1 MEKKKYFAFI
11 SYKREDE
18 EWAKWFQN
26 ELENYH
32 LPSTLNGK
40 TDIINELPE
49 QFRPPKGFRP
59 VFRDIDELKAGNLPE
74 QIYKALKD
82 SLNLVVIC
90 SSKLADDEKAK
101 WVNKE
106 ISDFIVIGAKEG
118 VDNVKHIFPFIV
130 DGIPHAADRRECF
143 PKVLRELSK
152 EQERI
157 GGNVNE
163 GGDVSEIN
171 RERAFVKVL
180 AGMLSNVDFDKLW
193 NRYDRDKM
201 ERERREKEKRDK
213 LLIAQSRF
221 LAEKAHDLIESGDS
235 YLASLLSLKALPTS
249 INDPNR
255 PYVVEAEAA
264 LRKSTKKD
272 NAFLLGHKQSVI
284 SSVFNNDGSR
294 IYSVSWDK
302 KVWVWDSM
310 SGRTISTKQKH
321 TAKINSIVLNKD
333 GSLLATASSDH
344 RVIIWDAKSLKQK
357 GKSITYDTAVKY
369 ASFSPNGDYLLAAL
383 DDGTA
388 CISDIKGNLICRYDE
403 NSKYDIKSV
412 FHILMLEDSQIITS
426 SYEGVKVWS
435 WDKNTTQI
443 SEIKHLNTGDR
454 SEVRDIKYC
463 PQNNYLIFA
472 QGENLYLWDITVYEF
487 LKNIPFPTQITA
499 IVVDEEVENVMVACY
514 NCLYLLAIPKDG
526 KSWGKTKSIAK
537 FEHGIS
543 HLAFHPRKRSLLI
556 SFNTGPI
563 HLIDF
568 GGNSSIQETKINA
581 DSLSFISNN
590 RLVVASSH
598 EVQPCVIYD
607 IKKATRE
614 TIIPEDV
621 LLKNKIHDGISYDDF
636 NEALYYKKKIYSLS
650 EREIHSFSTIGNAS
664 LRDNNCTVSLSNYKC
679 CFKTISSNGKQAIF
693 AYKDG
698 TMFLIDA
705 YSGKVI
711 KMIERTRNHTLVHS
725 AYFSRDSKYIATTS
739 EEGVNRLYSAKDG
752 SFIQK
757 LPLPFPHPGNS
768 IEFSNKGDMIL
779 CASQDY
785 NIYIWKKD
793 EEKKRFYLKKT
804 LAGHEERVC
813 CASFNSDGKLVVS
826 SSPSKLIVWDV
837 ESGIPI
843 EVIKMK
849 IKEHGLNFV
858 KFSPDDTRIFVSREG
873 KLVIVEFPKLQK
885 LITTTRERFK
895 KRKLTL
901 EEKKKYYLE

>member
-1 MEKKKYFAFI
+1 MEKKKFFVFI
-11 SYKREDE
+11 SYSSKDNEDDKKWA
-18 EWAKWFQN
+18 EWLRH
-26 ELENYH
+26 ELDHWH
-32 LPSTLNGK
+32 LPASYNGRK
-40 TDIINELPE
+40 PVQDNLRE
-49 QFRPPKGFRP
+49 
-59 VFRDIDELKAGNLPE
+59 VFRDRDGFSAGKEWDKQVEPILEDSQNL
-74 QIYKALKD
+74 I
-82 SLNLVVIC
+82 VIC
-90 SSKLADDEKAK
+90 SPNAAK
-101 WVNKE
+101 SFAVNKE
-106 ISDFIVIGAKEG
+106 VEIFINQGKE
-118 VDNVKHIFPFIV
+118 DCIFPFIV
-130 DGIPHAADRRECF
+130 EGDSPRDCF
-143 PKVLRELSK
+143 PATLKHSKVGGDVNKDGGRDAAFIKVVAGMLGIDFTDLYNRYELDK
-152 EQERI
+152 AEQER
-157 GGNVNE
+157 
-163 GGDVSEIN
+163 
-171 RERAFVKVL
+171 K
-180 AGMLSNVDFDKLW
+180 
-193 NRYDRDKM
+193 
-201 ERERREKEKRDK
+201 EREKKEK
-213 LLIAQSRF
+213 LQIAQSRF
-221 LAEKAHDLIESGDS
+221 LAEKAHELIKSGDS
-235 YLASLLSLKALPTS
+235 YLASILSLKALPTS
-249 INDPNR
+249 INNPDR

-272 NAFLLGHKQSVI
+272 NAFLLGHKHSVI
-284 SSVFNNDGSR
+284 SSIFSNDGSR
-294 IYSVSWDK
+294 IYSVSGDK
-302 KVWVWDSM
+302 KVFMWDSI
-310 SGRTISTKQKH
+310 SGRVIFPRQKH
-321 TAKINSIVLNKD
+321 TAGINSIVLNKD

-344 RVIIWDAKSLKQK
+344 SVIIWDVKTLKQK
-357 GKSITYDTAVKY
+357 GKSIKYDTAVEY

-388 CISDIKGNLICRYDE
+388 CISDIEGNLICRYDE

-412 FHILMLEDSQIITS
+412 FHILMLEDPQIITS
-426 SYEGVKVWS
+426 SHEGVKVWS
-435 WDKNTTQI
+435 WEKNTTQI

-454 SEVRDIKYC
+454 GEVRDIKYC

-472 QGENLYLWDITVYEF
+472 QGENLYLWDITVYEL

-499 IVVDEEVENVMVACY
+499 MAVDEEVENVMIACY
-514 NCLYLLAIPKDG
+514 NYLYLLAIPKDG
-526 KSWGKTKSIAK
+526 KSWGVTKSIAK

-543 HLAFHPRKRSLLI
+543 HLAFHPRKKSLLI

-568 GGNSSIQETKINA
+568 GGNFSVQETKINA

-590 RLVVASSH
+590 RFVVASSH
-598 EVQPCVIYD
+598 EAQPCVIYD
-607 IKKATRE
+607 IKKVTRE

-621 LLKNKIHDGISYDDF
+621 LLKNKIHNGISYDDF

-650 EREIHSFSTIGNAS
+650 ERGIRSFSTTGNVS
-664 LRDNNCTVSLSNYKC
+664 LWDNKCTVSLSSYRC
-679 CFKTISSNGKQAIF
+679 CFKTISSDGRRAIYAF
-693 AYKDG
+693 KDG
-698 TMFLIDA
+698 AMFLIDA

-725 AYFSRDSKYIATTS
+725 ACFSRDSKYIATTS

-757 LPLPFPHPGNS
+757 LPLPFPHRGNS

-793 EEKKRFYLKKT
+793 EEKKRFYMKKT